1 MKVDT
6 EYIGDLIILNY
17 VPSGKAEWINEKI
30 DEKGFVSIK
39 NAHFYFQREDIKEQE
54 YDELSDSTSVQFII
68 ARLKDEYYEI
78 PAHVFRTSSNILIL
92 KDKEI
97 SKKRF
102 SIIVANNLF
111 RAIEDTIQ
119 EQVVIGEGGNKS
131 IPYMEFINLVDSC
144 PSKTELFLYTRK
156 RISNLLN
163 DYFDNV
169 KDYGKLYEKHLTRQN
184 KRTTI
189 ENTLESVAEYEA
201 EKYSFILAR
210 LQKMIQNEDSYAE
223 NIWRNEIIQIITLI
237 YPKYVAAVKE
247 LCIKGTVREK
257 AENRFIDIALF
268 DVNGN
273 IDVIEIKKPSD
284 TIPLLSSGKYRDNY
298 VPSKDLTG
306 AIMQVE
312 KYIYHLKRMGKEGEK
327 LLTTQI
333 YKKRKCDSV
342 EANMKVRITNPKG
355 MVIMGRSVNLS
366 DEQKNDFEIIRR
378 KYANIVDIITYDDL
392 IYRLECLIRKFA
404 QTNNPNH
411 AELSISIDK
420 LELE

>member
-30 DEKGFVSIK
+30 DEKGFVPIK

-169 KDYGKLYEKHLTRQN
+169 RDYGKLYEKYLTRLQ
-184 KRTTI
+184 KRTPI
-189 ENTLESVAEYEA
+189 ENTLASVAEYETK
-201 EKYSFILAR
+201 KYRFILDK
-210 LQKMIQNEDSYAE
+210 LQKMLQTEESYAE
-223 NIWRNEIIQIITLI
+223 KTWRNEIIQIITLI

-257 AENRFIDIALF
+257 AENRFVDIALF

-273 IDVIEIKKPSD
+273 IDVIEIKKPCD
-284 TIPLLSSGKYRDNY
+284 QIPLLSSGKYRDNY
-298 VPSKDLTG
+298 VPSKDLAG

-327 LLTTQI
+327 KLTAQI
-333 YKKRKCDSV
+333 HKKRKGDSII
-342 EANMKVRITNPKG
+342 ENMKVRITNPRG
-355 MVIMGRSVNLS
+355 MVIMGRSADLS
-366 DEQKNDFEIIRR
+366 EEQKNDYEIIRR
-378 KYANIVDIITYDDL
+378 KYANIVDIVTYDDL
-392 IYRLECLIRKFA
+392 IHRLECLIEKFA
-404 QTNNPNH
+404 KTENPH
-411 AELSISIDK
+411 QAEMSMSIDK
-420 LELE
+420 FELE

>member
-1 MKVDT
+1 MTV
-6 EYIGDLIILNY
+6 
-17 VPSGKAEWINEKI
+17 
-30 DEKGFVSIK
+30 
-39 NAHFYFQREDIKEQE
+39 
-54 YDELSDSTSVQFII
+54 
-68 ARLKDEYYEI
+68 
-78 PAHVFRTSSNILIL
+78 
-92 KDKEI
+92 
-97 SKKRF
+97 
-102 SIIVANNLF
+102 
-111 RAIEDTIQ
+111 
-119 EQVVIGEGGNKS
+119 
-131 IPYMEFINLVDSC
+131 
-144 PSKTELFLYTRK
+144 
-156 RISNLLN
+156 
-163 DYFDNV
+163 
-169 KDYGKLYEKHLTRQN
+169 LTRQN

-189 ENTLESVAEYEA
+189 ENTLESVAEYET

-247 LCIKGTVREK
+247 LCIKGTVIEK

-342 EANMKVRITNPKG
+342 VANMKVRITNPRG